1 LYVIICN
8 CDSLQIQISAE
19 PTNADIFRAPD
30 KIGGDWKAMQR
41 RLKQMEEFENGI
53 RRMAREKRLWPRE
66 RKQEQ
71 MVFLWCF

>member
-1 LYVIICN
+1 LYVIICS

-19 PTNADIFRAPD
+19 PRNTDIFKTPD
-30 KIGGDWKAMQR
+30 KIGGEWKAMQR
-41 RLKQMEEFENGI
+41 RFKQMEEFENRM
-53 RRMAREKRLWPRE
+53 RRMGERKRLLPGE